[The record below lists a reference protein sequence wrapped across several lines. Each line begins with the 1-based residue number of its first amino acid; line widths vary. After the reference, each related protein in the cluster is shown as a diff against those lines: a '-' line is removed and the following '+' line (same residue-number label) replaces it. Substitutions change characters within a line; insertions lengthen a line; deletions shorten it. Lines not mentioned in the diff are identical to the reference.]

1 VIRRLAKTLL
11 GDYLKNIPVYVV
23 LVHEAH

>member
-1 VIRRLAKTLL
+1 MIIK
-11 GDYLKNIPVYVV
+11 DIPVCVV